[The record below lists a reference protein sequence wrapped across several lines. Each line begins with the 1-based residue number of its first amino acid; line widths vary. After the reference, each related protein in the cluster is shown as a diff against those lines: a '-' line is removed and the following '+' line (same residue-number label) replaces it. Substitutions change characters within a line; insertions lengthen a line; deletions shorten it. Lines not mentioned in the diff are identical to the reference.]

1 MPNAR
6 DATATTTFQ
15 KLLVLGPTGSGKTT
29 QIWTLP
35 GRKFLYAFDP
45 NALLSLRGCDID
57 YEEFLPDALEL
68 DATLKGFNKGAKDD
82 TLKSKREPSVYM
94 RWVNDLNKRHEEG
107 FFKDYQ
113 WLCIDSLTLLANAV
127 MDRQMFINGRYG
139 GTEDLADYRV
149 AGSKIAEVFRSICSL
164 PINLYCT
171 GHITSFQDDKTKRI
185 ETQINLPGKARNM
198 LPMLFSNIW
207 LAAASTD
214 DKVGYVIHT
223 KAEARGF
230 QAIRTTIPNLPPI
243 ADVNIKDF
251 NRAGDYGIGG
261 ILKNAKSRVTAT
273 PPVPATQPKQPQA
286 APGAAVEPAAS

>member
-6 DATATTTFQ
+6 DAALTHYH

-35 GRKFLYAFDP
+35 GRKFAYLFDP
-45 NALLSLRGCDID
+45 NAILSLRGCDIE

-68 DATLKGFNKGAKDD
+68 DATLKGFNKGSTSDQ
-82 TLKSKREPSVYM
+82 LKTSTKREPTVYM
-94 RWVNDLNKRHEEG
+94 RWVADLNDKHAKG
-107 FFKDYQ
+107 FFKNFD
-113 WLCIDSLTLLANAV
+113 WLCIDSLSLLANAV
-127 MDRQMFINGRYG
+127 MDRQMYINGRYG

-171 GHITSFQDDKTKRI
+171 GHLTSFQDDKTKRI

-198 LPMLFSNIW
+198 LPILFSNIW
-207 LAAASTD
+207 LAQAATD
-214 DKVGYVIHT
+214 EKVGHVILT

-230 QAIRTTIPNLPPI
+230 QSIRTTIAGLP
-243 ADVNIKDF
+243 AVCDVNIKDF
-251 NRAGDYGIGG
+251 TKPEQFGIGA
-261 ILKNAKSRVTAT
+261 ILKGAKPRAAMPLTKPT
-273 PPVPATQPKQPQA
+273 T
-286 APGAAVEPAAS
+286 APGAAAAAELSSAT